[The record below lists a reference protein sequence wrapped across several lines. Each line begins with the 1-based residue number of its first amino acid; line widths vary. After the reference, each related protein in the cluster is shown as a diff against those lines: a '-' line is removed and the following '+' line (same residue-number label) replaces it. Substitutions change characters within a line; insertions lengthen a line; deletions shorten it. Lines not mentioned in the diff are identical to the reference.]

1 MIGRSQKSSENILDI
16 FEMPMLQ
23 DVVFIVFLAIPTG
36 FEPVTCPL
44 GEHVLLRQN
53 NRENN
58 KNTSDYNE
66 LGDCKRCGVS
76 LKWVFYKGFS
86 LEEIRKNLTKTFL
99 YNYK

>member
-16 FEMPMLQ
+16 FILPMLQ
-23 DVVFIVFLAIPTG
+23 GIVFIVFLAIPTG

-53 NRENN
+53 KRDTSENSFEY
-58 KNTSDYNE
+58 KE

-86 LEEIRKNLTKTFL
+86 LEEIWKNLTKTFL
-99 YNYK
+99 HNYK

>member
-44 GEHVLLRQN
+44 GEHVLLGQN
-53 NRENN
+53 KRENN
-58 KNTSDYNE
+58 KNTNDYNE
-66 LGDCKRCGVS
+66 VGDFKRCGVS

-99 YNYK
+99 HNYK